1 MYNVITIGSAAQDTY
16 LFSKKFKVIRD
27 KKAITGESECF
38 AFGTKIELDNIL
50 LEVGGGATNT
60 ANTFKRQ
67 GLKVACLSRIG
78 SDGAGEEVKRF
89 LKTTR
94 IGDLLVTD
102 KKDRTAQ
109 SVFFLGDRG
118 ERTILVYR
126 GAAHH
131 FKTSEINFN
140 VIRST
145 KWLYISSL
153 AGNTQLLEKIVLF
166 AKKNN
171 IKVAVNPGKL
181 ELAKGKGALRRI
193 FKHIDLLLLNQEE
206 ATILLGSRTIGGRA
220 LVRSMRKVCPG
231 IVVITKGA
239 GGSLAVLPGG
249 QFRVIIK
256 PVKAVD
262 TTGAGDAFGSGL
274 LSGLIKYRGN
284 IKKALLLASQNSA
297 AEVLQ
302 IGAKHGVLGK
312 GMPAPNIH
320 CRIASL

>member
-1 MYNVITIGSAAQDTY
+1 MFDIITIGSAAQDVY

-27 KKAITGESECF
+27 KRAITGESECF
-38 AFGTKIELDNIL
+38 AFGTKIELDHIL
-50 LEVGGGATNT
+50 FEVGGGATNT

-67 GLKVACLSRIG
+67 GLKVACLGRIG
-78 SDGAGEEVKRF
+78 NDGAGEEVKKF
-89 LKTTR
+89 LKKTG
-94 IGDLLVTD
+94 IGDLLIID

-109 SVFFLGDRG
+109 SVIFLAANG

-131 FKTSEINFN
+131 FKTSDVNLQKIKN
-140 VIRST
+140 T

-153 AGNTQLLEKIVLF
+153 AGNTQLLEKIVSF
-166 AKKNN
+166 AKKNH

-181 ELAKGKGALRRI
+181 EIARRNALQRI
-193 FKHIDLLLLNQEE
+193 IKKVDLLLVNREE
-206 ATILLGSRTIGGRA
+206 AITLL
-220 LVRSMRKVCPG
+220 RSSKTDDRSLLQNIRKLCPG

-239 GGSLAVLPGG
+239 GGSAAILNRQ

-274 LSGLIKYRGN
+274 LAGLIKYRGN

-297 AEVLQ
+297 ADVLQ
-302 IGAKHGVLGK
+302 IGAKHGALGK
-312 GMPAPNIH
+312 GMAAPNIH
-320 CRIASL
+320 CLIKPL